1 MSALAYILIQVEHSK
16 IDIVSGRLMK
26 FKQVSD
32 VHHLYGE
39 YDIIVRI
46 EAEDMAALQDFIQ
59 LNIRKIKEIKATQTL
74 IASDVI

>member
-1 MSALAYILIQVEHSK
+1 
-16 IDIVSGRLMK
+16 MK